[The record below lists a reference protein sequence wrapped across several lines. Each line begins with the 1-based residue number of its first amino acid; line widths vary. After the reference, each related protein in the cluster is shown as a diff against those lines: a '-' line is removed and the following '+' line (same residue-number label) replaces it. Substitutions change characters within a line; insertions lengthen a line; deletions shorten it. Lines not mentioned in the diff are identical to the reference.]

1 MFQNHKGD
9 LMKKI
14 FLNLFL
20 TASLFISSLS
30 VYATETIPTPI
41 ESSTESQEESFTEP
55 SNESNPILDSNI
67 LESFSDSSTI
77 SESSENL
84 SLESFD
90 NSESIPEAIPEAS
103 NHEPSITYTN
113 QGVYDY
119 IARLY
124 NIVLGRAHDESGM
137 NNWYNSLIT
146 NKNNGSQVAYGFFF
160 SPEYQNKQTS
170 NDTYLHDLYKALFDR
185 SPDDTGYNSWM
196 SRLEAGVPRIN
207 ILKGFV
213 DSEEFNNLCKQFG
226 ITKGT
231 IKVSTNSDTIYY
243 SDQFVRR
250 LYQTVLNREA
260 DPSGLEMWKT
270 QLINQTSTGAEV
282 AYGFI
287 FSPECI
293 NKDLSDSAFIDLL
306 YTAFFDRAAD
316 SAGKKD
322 WLEVLRQG
330 NSRKYVFAGFVNS
343 VEFEKLCDK
352 YGIKRGTWNAR
363 GINPN
368 KPMIALTFDDGP
380 SYYTPRILNCLEQH
394 GQAATFFVVG
404 YNAARYGSTMKRA
417 YDMGCEIGNHS
428 YNHPDLT
435 NLSYNGIVNEITST
449 NNLIL
454 AATGANASICRT
466 PGGSVNSTVR
476 SAVGTPIIMWSID
489 TIDWKTRDTWS
500 TVNIVLN
507 NVRDGDIILMHD
519 IHSPTIAAAEILIPE
534 LVARGYQLVT
544 VSELAQYKGIQMQN
558 GQVYSSFR

>member
-1 MFQNHKGD
+1 
-9 LMKKI
+9 MKKT
-14 FLNLFL
+14 LLTLFL
-20 TASLFISSLS
+20 TLALSISSLS
-30 VYATETIPTPI
+30 VYATETENLSATETESAPTQTIPEALSIQESILSNSSYETPI
-41 ESSTESQEESFTEP
+41 ESTYTESITEPSETESQKESLF
-55 SNESNPILDSNI
+55 SIDPIQNKADDAPPAVY
-67 LESFSDSSTI
+67 E
-77 SESSENL
+77 
-84 SLESFD
+84 
-90 NSESIPEAIPEAS
+90 
-103 NHEPSITYTN
+103 N
-113 QGVYDY
+113 QGVYNY

-124 NIVLGRAHDESGM
+124 DIVLHRSHDEKGM
-137 NNWYNSLIT
+137 SDWYNNLIT
-146 NKNNGSQVAYGFFF
+146 GTNNGAQVAHGFFF
-160 SPEYQNKQTS
+160 SQEYQNENTS
-170 NDTYLHDLYKALFDR
+170 NDTYLRNLYQALFDR
-185 SPDDTGYNSWM
+185 EPDSTGYNEWM
-196 SRLEAGVPRIN
+196 ARLEAGVPRIN

-213 DSEEFNNLCKQFG
+213 DSVEFDNLCKQFG

-231 IKVSTNSDTIYY
+231 IQVSQKGETIYY
-243 SDQFVRR
+243 CDLFVRR
-250 LYQTVLNREA
+250 LYQTVLEREA
-260 DPSGLEMWKT
+260 DSSGLEMWKK
-270 QLINQTSTGAEV
+270 LLVNQETTGAEI

-287 FSPECI
+287 FSEECL
-293 NKDLSDSAFIDLL
+293 NKNLNDEAYIDLL
-306 YTAFFDRAAD
+306 YIAFFDRSSDA
-316 SAGKKD
+316 SGKAT
-322 WLEVLRQG
+322 WLNELKIG
-330 NSRKYVFAGFVNS
+330 KSREYVFAGFVNS
-343 VEFEKLCDK
+343 SEFNVLCNK
-352 YGIKRGTWNAR
+352 YGIKQGFWNAR
-363 GINPN
+363 GIDPN

-380 SYYTPRILNCLEQH
+380 SYYTPRILNCLEQY